1 MRIAGVVIPDQKR
14 VEIALTYIFGIG
26 RTQAQKIMKQAKIP
40 EEVRTKDLT
49 PDQSNAI
56 REIVEKQYRV
66 EGDLRR
72 EIQSNIKRLKDIRAY
87 RGVRHMKRL
96 PAHGQSTKRKART
109 VRGNVKKSVGSGRQ
123 RAASKT

>member
-96 PAHGQSTKRKART
+96 PAHGQSTKRNART